1 MKIPFKQSIEV
12 IEKDLYQLLQFQKG
26 QNSEID
32 SFVEKE
38 STFYFEFQKKLL
50 NLVENKISI
59 AFSEDHFAFNDLA
72 RIYNDDTGAIKYS
85 SKKRNTLSGIF
96 WHGRSFRNYTGLW
109 FSIAPHTKTDI
120 EIYDNIISGDSKK
133 IEPLKTYFFK
143 NLKALAKKY
152 DPELLQ
158 LLEFLIPLNEITS
171 KIKYSGGDVQDF
183 FQNEEYYSTFSIYDI
198 MNKNKDIFSL
208 TLDADISS
216 SLDKMKL
223 YLVKNNKIK
232 KTL

>member
-1 MKIPFKQSIEV
+1 MKRPFKQSIEA
-12 IEKDLYQLLQFQKG
+12 IEKDLYQLLQLQKG

-96 WHGRSFRNYTGLW
+96 WHGRSFRDHTGLY
-109 FSIAPHTKTDI
+109 FSISPHTKKDI
-120 EIYDNIISGDSKK
+120 HIYDNIISCDSKK
-133 IEPLKTYFFK
+133 IEPLQTYFFK

-152 DPELLQ
+152 DPEILHLLD
-158 LLEFLIPLNEITS
+158 FLIPLNEIIS
-171 KIKYSGGDVQDF
+171 KIKYSGGEVQDF

-198 MNKNKDIFSL
+198 MNKNKDIFSI
-208 TLDADISS
+208 TLDVDISS
-216 SLDKMKL
+216 SLEKMKT
-223 YLVKNNKIK
+223 YLVKNNKMK